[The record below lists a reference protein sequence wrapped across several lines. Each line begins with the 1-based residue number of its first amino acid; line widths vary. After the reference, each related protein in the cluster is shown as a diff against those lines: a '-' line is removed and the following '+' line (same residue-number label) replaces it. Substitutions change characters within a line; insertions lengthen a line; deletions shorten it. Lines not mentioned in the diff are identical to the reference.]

1 MATGECESV
10 RRPSAIFLMGPT
22 AAGKTDLAVEL
33 CQRFPCEIISVDS
46 ALVYRGMDI
55 GTAKPGPDILDRAPH
70 RLIDIR
76 DPSESYSVGEFYRD
90 ALAAMEEIT
99 QKGKVPLLVGGTMMY
114 FKALRDG
121 LGDLPQAD
129 AAVRARLEAELQAQ
143 GNDALYR
150 RLQQLDPEAARRI
163 HPHNRQRLLRALEV
177 YEVTGRP
184 ISSFWQGTGG
194 ETQSGAG
201 STNNDPLTNWERES
215 FAGIDYN
222 IINLAVAPACRQEL
236 HRRIELRFRQMLAE
250 GLVEEVQ
257 KLHQRGDLGPDLPAI
272 RSVGYRQVW
281 DYLDGVLDYSEMVMK
296 GIAATRQLAKRQL
309 TWLRRWPSLTWLE
322 TEDAAILDKATGSLS
337 SVFADKPSG
346 D

>member
-1 MATGECESV
+1 MTSSV
-10 RRPSAIFLMGPT
+10 RETAPRPTAIFLMGPT
-22 AAGKTDLAVEL
+22 AAGKTDLAVKL

-55 GTAKPGPDILDRAPH
+55 GTAKPGPEILAQAPH

-76 DPSESYSVGEFYRD
+76 DPADSYSVGEFYRD
-90 ALAAMEEIT
+90 ALAAMEDIT
-99 QKGKVPLLVGGTMMY
+99 ARGKVPLLVGGTMMY

-129 AAVRARLEAELQAQ
+129 AAVRARLESELEAQ
-143 GNDALYR
+143 GHEALHQ

-184 ISSFWQGTGG
+184 ISSFWQGS
-194 ETQSGAG
+194 SGAG
-201 STNNDPLTNWERES
+201 EADSETANNESLTAWERES

-222 IINLAVAPACRQEL
+222 IINLVVAPACRQEL

-250 GLVEEVQ
+250 GLIDEVR
-257 KLHQRGDLGPDLPAI
+257 KLHQRGDLHPDLPAI

-281 DYLDGVLDYSEMVMK
+281 EYLDGALDYSEMVMK
-296 GIAATRQLAKRQL
+296 GVAATRQLAKRQL
-309 TWLRRWPSLTWLE
+309 TWLRRWPSITWLE
-322 TEDAAILDKATGSLS
+322 TEDAAILNKAVGCLS
-337 SVFADKPSG
+337 SVFAESVVR
-346 D
+346 

>member
-1 MATGECESV
+1 
-10 RRPSAIFLMGPT
+10 MGPT
-22 AAGKTDLAVEL
+22 AAGKTDLAVKL
-33 CQRFPCEIISVDS
+33 CQQFPCEIISVDS

-55 GTAKPGPDILDRAPH
+55 GTAKPGPDILAQAPH

-76 DPSESYSVGEFYRD
+76 DPADSYSVGEFYRD

-99 QKGKVPLLVGGTMMY
+99 AQGKVPLLVGGTMMY

-129 AAVRARLEAELQAQ
+129 MAVRARLESELQTQ
-143 GNDALYR
+143 GSEALHQ
-150 RLQQLDPEAARRI
+150 RLQHLDPEAARRI

-177 YEVTGRP
+177 YEVSGRP
-184 ISSFWQGTGG
+184 ISSFWQGVSAQGG
-194 ETQSGAG
+194 ESSGVA
-201 STNNDPLTNWERES
+201 NNEPLTDWERES

-250 GLVEEVQ
+250 GLIDEVR
-257 KLHQRGDLGPDLPAI
+257 KLRQRGDLNPNLPAI

-281 DYLDGVLDYSEMVMK
+281 EYLDGTLDYSEMVVK

-309 TWLRRWPSLTWLE
+309 TWLRRWPSITWLE
-322 TEDAAILDKATGSLS
+322 TEDAAILNKAVGYLS
-337 SVFADKPSG
+337 SVFAESVVR
-346 D
+346 